1 MKPELRIGTSG
12 WNYGDWRGRFYPPDL
27 PSKQYLGWYA
37 RHFRTVE
44 VNYSFYHLP
53 RPSTYENW
61 AAQVPDGFVFAV
73 KASRLI
79 THIRRLEGAGEEWRK
94 FLDNAAALGAKLGP
108 ILLQFPPSF
117 KANADAL
124 GAFLS
129 ATPKPPHLAFEFRHA
144 SWFDPEILDTLRR
157 HHAALVIADSERYPQ
172 APAVPTAPFM
182 YLRFHG
188 PAELFASSYSDGQ
201 LSAWSR
207 RIQAWLAQ
215 GLSVYAYFNND
226 FHGHALANAR
236 TLECLVGALRSTSS
250 PEGYNQV

>member
-1 MKPELRIGTSG
+1 MKPKLYIGTSG
-12 WNYGDWRGRFYPPDL
+12 WNYNDWRGRFYPPDL

-37 RHFRTVE
+37 QHFRTVE

-61 AAQVPDGFVFAV
+61 AAQVPDGFIFAI

-79 THIRRLEGAGEEWRK
+79 THIRRLKHVEEEWRK
-94 FLDNAAALGAKLGP
+94 FAAGAAALGEKLGP

-117 KANADAL
+117 RANTPAL
-124 GAFLS
+124 CDFLS
-129 ATPKPPHLAFEFRHA
+129 ASRGTAESRLFQLAFEFRHA
-144 SWFDPEILDTLRR
+144 SWFDPGILEILRQ

-172 APAVPTAPFM
+172 APGVPTATFT

-188 PAELFASSYSDGQ
+188 PAELFASNYSDDQ
-201 LSAWSR
+201 LKTWGR
-207 RIQAWLAQ
+207 RIGAWLAQ
-215 GLSVYAYFNND
+215 GLGVYAYFNND

-236 TLECLVGALRSTSS
+236 TLAGFLGA
-250 PEGYNQV
+250 P